1 MTIEARIE
9 LDSINALG
17 VRLTTWVIRYPRFI
31 HAEVMTHR
39 MFSRNASS
47 SRAIPV
53 RTQCDRIEAEPAMPV
68 EWGANKA
75 GMQATEVLLPESEAK
90 AKAVWLRLMKVCVDG
105 GRELADL
112 QVHKQIANRVAEPW
126 SHIAVV
132 LTGTEFANYFALRFH
147 PEAQPEFRVLAT
159 IMADLY
165 QKSVP
170 KLLGEREWHLPFI
183 QESERAGMWSA
194 TIKQELI
201 KVSTARCARVS
212 HLKHDGTKAS
222 IDEELGLYAR
232 LAAGK
237 PLHASPT
244 EHQGTPFVRQP
255 VPYEPGTPVWGY
267 PYDLKWSEAKQDL
280 DLEMPWSGNLR
291 GWFQYRQSLKNQNIV
306 TLPWVG

>member
-9 LDSINALG
+9 LDSTNALG
-17 VRLTTWVIRYPRFI
+17 VRLTTWVIRYPRFF

-53 RTQCDRIEAEPAMPV
+53 KTQCDRIEAEPAMPV
-68 EWGANKA
+68 EWGANKP
-75 GMQATEVLLPESEAK
+75 GMQATEVLLPENEAK
-90 AKAVWLRLMKVCVDG
+90 AKAVWLRLMKACVDG

-132 LTGTEFANYFALRFH
+132 LTGTEFANYFALRYH
-147 PEAQPEFRVLAT
+147 PDAQPEFRVLAT
-159 IMADLY
+159 IMAELY

-170 KLLGEREWHLPFI
+170 KFLGEQEWHLPFI
-183 QESERAGMWSA
+183 QPGERDALDLRNSD
-194 TIKQELI
+194 LI

-212 HLKHDGTKAS
+212 HLKHDGKKAS
-222 IDEELGLYAR
+222 VEEELALFDK

-244 EHQGTPFVRQP
+244 EHQATPFYRELGLN
-255 VPYEPGTPVWGY
+255 VPAWRY
-267 PYDLKWSEAKQDL
+267 PFDIKWDHKKGML
-280 DLEMPWSGNLR
+280 DLNMPWSGNLR
-291 GWFQYRQSLKNQNIV
+291 GWFQHRQGLAGQNIL
-306 TLPWVG
+306 TPPWEK

>member
-31 HAEVMTHR
+31 HAELMTHR

-75 GMQATEVLLPESEAK
+75 GMQATEVLLPENEAK

-147 PEAQPEFRVLAT
+147 PDAQPEFRVLAT

-165 QKSVP
+165 QKGTP
-170 KLLGEREWHLPFI
+170 KLLGPTEWHLPFVLP
-183 QESERAGMWSA
+183 EDKFNHTAE
-194 TIKQELI
+194 ELI
-201 KVSTARCARVS
+201 KVSTARCGRVS
-212 HLKHDGTKAS
+212 YLKHDGTKAS
-222 IDEELGLYAR
+222 IEEELALFNR

-244 EHQGTPFVRQP
+244 EHQATPFYDCPSDFSQ
-255 VPYEPGTPVWGY
+255 WAY
-267 PYDLKWSEAKQDL
+267 PYDLKWSAAKQAL
-280 DLEMPWSGNLR
+280 DFTMPWSGNFR
-291 GWFQYRQSLKNQNIV
+291 GWFQHRQGLKGQNIT
-306 TLPWVG
+306 TLPWQKEA

>member
-9 LDSINALG
+9 LDSINDLG

-31 HAEVMTHR
+31 HAELMTHR

-53 RTQCDRIEAEPAMPV
+53 KTQCDRIEAEPAMPV

-75 GMQATEVLLPESEAK
+75 GMQATEVLLPENEAK
-90 AKAVWLRLMKVCVDG
+90 AKAVWLRLMKTCVDG

-132 LTGTEFANYFALRFH
+132 LTGTEFANYFALRYH
-147 PEAQPEFRVLAT
+147 PDAQPEFRVLAT

-165 QKSVP
+165 QASVP
-170 KLLGEREWHLPFI
+170 KLLGEREWHLPFV
-183 QESERAGMWSA
+183 QDTERGMTGHSPAAAG
-194 TIKQELI
+194 ILV

-222 IDEELGLYAR
+222 IMEELALYDR

-244 EHQGTPFVRQP
+244 EHQGTPFINGP
-255 VPYEPGTPVWGY
+255 ILSYPKHKWGY
-267 PYDLKWSEAKQDL
+267 PYDLKWCPIKEDL
-280 DLEMPWSGNLR
+280 DYSMPWSGNLR
-291 GWFQYRQSLKNQNIV
+291 GWFQYRQSLKGQNI
-306 TLPWVG
+306 TILPWSK